1 MSIFNRLSDIINSN
15 ISSLLDK
22 AENPEKMIRMVIQ
35 EMEET
40 LVEVRSGTAKVIA
53 EKKTLSRRAEQ
64 LKKQAH
70 DWEGKAELALSKGR
84 EDLAKAALLEKSNIN
99 SSVAITE
106 KDLLKLDETLDK
118 LSIEIEQLQAKLN
131 DARARQKTIVMR
143 TTATESRL
151 NVNRQL
157 HSYSIDNAMDKFEYY
172 EKKIDQMEGQ
182 MDSIHI
188 EKRGL
193 QSEFDELEK
202 QESIDKELEDLKNK
216 LKDQYAFKMG
226 IFEFII
232 ALVAMV
238 LGAVTFWILLL
249 RKGRRTVRIEPDGKY
264 NMGELSAM
272 AESLTERIDILESI
286 LDAEVPD
293 WR

>member
-64 LKKQAH
+64 LKKQAQ
-70 DWEGKAELALSKGR
+70 DWESKAELALSKGR
-84 EDLAKAALLEKSNIN
+84 EDLAKAALMEKSNIN
-99 SSVAITE
+99 SSVEITE

-118 LSIEIEQLQAKLN
+118 LSVEIEALQAKLN

-157 HSYSIDNAMDKFEYY
+157 HNYSIDNAMNKFEYY

-193 QSEFDELEK
+193 QSEFDELERE
-202 QESIDKELEDLKNK
+202 ESIDQELENLKNK
-216 LKDQYAFKMG
+216 LKDQ
-226 IFEFII
+226 
-232 ALVAMV
+232 
-238 LGAVTFWILLL
+238 
-249 RKGRRTVRIEPDGKY
+249 
-264 NMGELSAM
+264 
-272 AESLTERIDILESI
+272 
-286 LDAEVPD
+286 
-293 WR
+293 

>member
-64 LKKQAH
+64 LKKQAQ
-70 DWEGKAELALSKGR
+70 DWESKAELALSKGR

-99 SSVAITE
+99 SSVVITE
-106 KDLLKLDETLDK
+106 RDLAKLDGTLDK
-118 LSIEIEQLQAKLN
+118 LSTEIEQLQAKLN
-131 DARARQKTIVMR
+131 DARARQKTIVIR

-157 HSYSIDNAMDKFEYY
+157 HSYSIDNAMNKFEYY

-202 QESIDKELEDLKNK
+202 QESIDKELEALKTK
-216 LKDQYAFKMG
+216 LKDQ
-226 IFEFII
+226 
-232 ALVAMV
+232 
-238 LGAVTFWILLL
+238 
-249 RKGRRTVRIEPDGKY
+249 
-264 NMGELSAM
+264 
-272 AESLTERIDILESI
+272 
-286 LDAEVPD
+286 
-293 WR
+293 

>member
-1 MSIFNRLSDIINSN
+1 IFNRLSDIINSN

-53 EKKTLSRRAEQ
+53 EKKTLARRAEQ
-64 LKKQAH
+64 LKRQAQ
-70 DWEGKAELALSKGR
+70 DWESKAELALSKER

-99 SSVAITE
+99 SSVVITE
-106 KDLLKLDETLDK
+106 RDLAKLDGTLDK
-118 LSIEIEQLQAKLN
+118 LSTEIEQLQAKLN

-143 TTATESRL
+143 TTATQSRL

-157 HSYSIDNAMDKFEYY
+157 HSYSIDNAMNKFEYY

-202 QESIDKELEDLKNK
+202 QESIDQELEDLKTK
-216 LKDQYAFKMG
+216 LKHQ
-226 IFEFII
+226 
-232 ALVAMV
+232 
-238 LGAVTFWILLL
+238 
-249 RKGRRTVRIEPDGKY
+249 
-264 NMGELSAM
+264 
-272 AESLTERIDILESI
+272 
-286 LDAEVPD
+286 
-293 WR
+293 

>member
-64 LKKQAH
+64 LKKQAQ
-70 DWEGKAELALSKGR
+70 DWESKAELALSKGR

-99 SSVAITE
+99 SSVVITE
-106 KDLLKLDETLDK
+106 KDLAKLDGTLDK
-118 LSIEIEQLQAKLN
+118 LSTEIEQLQAKLN

-143 TTATESRL
+143 TTTTESRL

-157 HSYSIDNAMDKFEYY
+157 HSYSIDNAMNKFEYY

-202 QESIDKELEDLKNK
+202 QESIDQELEALKTK
-216 LKDQYAFKMG
+216 LKDQ
-226 IFEFII
+226 
-232 ALVAMV
+232 
-238 LGAVTFWILLL
+238 
-249 RKGRRTVRIEPDGKY
+249 
-264 NMGELSAM
+264 
-272 AESLTERIDILESI
+272 
-286 LDAEVPD
+286 
-293 WR
+293 

>member
-53 EKKTLSRRAEQ
+53 EKKTLSRRAER
-64 LKKQAH
+64 LKKQAK

-84 EDLAKAALLEKSNIN
+84 EDLAKAALLEKSNITA
-99 SSVAITE
+99 SVEITS
-106 KDLLKLDETLDK
+106 KDLVKLDETLDK
-118 LSIEIEQLQAKLN
+118 LSVEIEQLQSKLN

-143 TTATESRL
+143 TKATVSRMD
-151 NVNRQL
+151 VNRQL
-157 HSYSIDNAMDKFEYY
+157 HSYTIDNAMDKFEYY

-188 EKRGL
+188 EQRGL
-193 QSEFDELEK
+193 QNEFDELEK
-202 QESIDKELEDLKNK
+202 EESIDKELAALRNK
-216 LKDQYAFKMG
+216 MQDRQD
-226 IFEFII
+226 
-232 ALVAMV
+232 
-238 LGAVTFWILLL
+238 
-249 RKGRRTVRIEPDGKY
+249 R
-264 NMGELSAM
+264 
-272 AESLTERIDILESI
+272 
-286 LDAEVPD
+286 
-293 WR
+293 

>member
-15 ISSLLDK
+15 ISALLDK

-53 EKKTLSRRAEQ
+53 EKKTLTRRAEQ
-64 LKKQAH
+64 LKKQAL
-70 DWEGKAELALSKGR
+70 DWESKAELALSKDR

-99 SSVAITE
+99 SSVEITE
-106 KDLLKLDETLDK
+106 TDLQKLGETLDK
-118 LSIEIEQLQAKLN
+118 LSTEIEQLQSKLN

-143 TTATESRL
+143 TKATASRL
-151 NVNRQL
+151 HVNRQL
-157 HSYSIDNAMDKFEYY
+157 YSYTIDNAMDKFEYY

-193 QSEFDELEK
+193 QSEFEELAK
-202 QESIDKELEDLKNK
+202 QESIDKELAALKTK
-216 LKDQYAFKMG
+216 LKEK
-226 IFEFII
+226 
-232 ALVAMV
+232 
-238 LGAVTFWILLL
+238 
-249 RKGRRTVRIEPDGKY
+249 
-264 NMGELSAM
+264 
-272 AESLTERIDILESI
+272 
-286 LDAEVPD
+286 
-293 WR
+293 

>member
-64 LKKQAH
+64 LKKQAQ
-70 DWEGKAELALSKGR
+70 DWESKAELALSKGR

-99 SSVAITE
+99 SSVVITE
-106 KDLLKLDETLDK
+106 RDLAKLDGTLDK
-118 LSIEIEQLQAKLN
+118 LSTEIEQLQAKLN

-157 HSYSIDNAMDKFEYY
+157 HSYSIDNAMNKFEYY

-202 QESIDKELEDLKNK
+202 QESIDQELEALKTK
-216 LKDQYAFKMG
+216 LKDQ
-226 IFEFII
+226 
-232 ALVAMV
+232 
-238 LGAVTFWILLL
+238 
-249 RKGRRTVRIEPDGKY
+249 
-264 NMGELSAM
+264 
-272 AESLTERIDILESI
+272 
-286 LDAEVPD
+286 
-293 WR
+293 